1 MDKIYNDFKDHA
13 LENFTKKLILELF
26 VFKVGIFRI
35 DFKNLFIR
43 STFFLS
49 NLWFQIFSN
58 FFVVYIFLWI
68 WKNNSIFS
76 STKLSS

>member
-49 NLWFQIFSN
+49 NL
-58 FFVVYIFLWI
+58 
-68 WKNNSIFS
+68 
-76 STKLSS
+76 